1 VDKELKN
8 IHARDLLKLI
18 PEDKFASII
27 KDTNVDFQVKKLF
40 GRTMFFLLLYGL
52 LDSKR
57 SSLRTL
63 EQSFK
68 TQKFKV
74 LFKIDP
80 LQQIKYNSLSD
91 RLATMNVD
99 FFKDVYEMLY
109 DLLSTYYNETDRLSY
124 NIIRVDSTMVA
135 EAANKLEKGMI
146 IGNQTNKSQTSK
158 IYLQHDQSLS

>member
-1 VDKELKN
+1 
-8 IHARDLLKLI
+8 
-18 PEDKFASII
+18 
-27 KDTNVDFQVKKLF
+27 
-40 GRTMFFLLLYGL
+40 
-52 LDSKR
+52 
-57 SSLRTL
+57 
-63 EQSFK
+63 
-68 TQKFKV
+68 V

-80 LQQIKYNSLSD
+80 LSTNQIQLSFRQISND
-91 RLATMNVD
+91 DVD

-146 IGNQTNKSQTSK
+146 IGNQTNKKVKTSK